1 MDIIEELS
9 GLASKYRQSAP
20 YAARE
25 IIHAGQPLFD
35 LVFDKALAGGGVLS
49 LRCIEA
55 CERAAREKPEFIA
68 KRKKELLKAFFSPPD
83 KEYRFFL
90 AGLIRHAGLTKSET
104 QKCAPVLYE
113 WLKEE
118 KVKGPKAAFLE
129 AIIRLAV
136 IDPALKGKAAV
147 YINEALSSK
156 VPSYSA
162 RARVVLKELGMTS
175 EFEAG

>member
-9 GLASKYRQSAP
+9 GIKSKFRQSAP
-20 YAARE
+20 YAAKE

-35 LVFDKALAGGGVLS
+35 LVFDKALLSEGVLS

-68 KRKKELLKAFFSPPD
+68 KRKKELLKAFFSGPD
-83 KEYRFFL
+83 KEHRYFQ
-90 AGLIRHAGLTKSET
+90 AGLIRHANLTKAEAD
-104 QKCAPVLYE
+104 KCAPVLYE

-136 IDPALKGKAAV
+136 INPALKGKAAV

-156 VPSYSA
+156 VPSYAA
-162 RARVVLKELGMTS
+162 RARVVLKELGMTG